1 MFELPVAA
9 GSALAEIEGPA
20 IGSLRSV
27 QITCAYLSYW
37 ITVLVPTRHS
47 AQKIKLDLEMAMT

>member
-9 GSALAEIEGPA
+9 GSALEEIKGPA
-20 IGSLRSV
+20 IGNLRSV
-27 QITCAYLSYW
+27 RITCAYLSYW
-37 ITVLVPTRHS
+37 ITFLVPTRRS